1 MRPVLL
7 LAALLAYSYGLT
19 QPHRFVHHN
28 YQPFFKWFHQQS
40 QVDQLYRNHSTLYI
54 FGHEARAYAAPSRS
68 ATVVAQ
74 LNMGQPV
81 ANIAYG
87 EYDPLPTDKINGYND
102 LWYHV
107 RGKDRNGQA
116 FEGYVWGADIARGW
130 RQADITGDGQAEF
143 ILLGLSAQ
151 PRTAPGDI
159 KAELRVLQ
167 GGRLMEQRLIPGLC
181 LFEECGA
188 SPMLRVLQ
196 DAAQPR
202 LTVIEASTMTIG
214 CSVGIEKAFYFW
226 NGRQLERIFHAEFTT
241 QHIFAQ
247 KEFSFAAETNAAGQI
262 TALSICHYRQE
273 DQHYNPVWECR
284 TVPVAAEKP
293 QGKEEEE
300 KVEVKARAR

>member
-7 LAALLAYSYGLT
+7 LTALLAYGYGLT
-19 QPHRFVHHN
+19 QPSRFVHHN

-40 QVDQLYRNHSTLYI
+40 QVDQLYLNHSTLYV
-54 FGHEARAYAAPSRS
+54 FGHEALAHAAPGRS
-68 ATVVAQ
+68 ATVVAELQ
-74 LNMGQPV
+74 MGQPV
-81 ANIAYG
+81 VNIAYG
-87 EYDPLPTDKINGYND
+87 EYDPLPTDKINGYPD

-107 RGKDRNGQA
+107 RGKDRRGQA

-130 RQADITGDGQAEF
+130 RRADITGDGQAEF
-143 ILLGLSAQ
+143 ILLGLATQ
-151 PRTAPGDI
+151 PRTAPSDI

-167 GGRLMEQRLIPGLC
+167 NGRLMEQRLIPGLC

-188 SPMLRVLQ
+188 SPMLRILQ
-196 DAAQPR
+196 DPTHAR

-226 NGRQLERIFHAEFTT
+226 NGRQLERIFHAEYTT

-247 KEFSFAAETNAAGQI
+247 KEFSFAAETDAAGRV
-262 TALSICHYRQE
+262 TALSVCHYRQE

-284 TVPVAAEKP
+284 TMPVAPATP
-293 QGKEEEE
+293 QPEEEPA
-300 KVEVKARAR
+300 KKKARAR